1 MSPSIRVIVVLPKEK
16 ATLRS
21 TAVVFAARE
30 GTVAAKR
37 LFSPEMIA

>member
-1 MSPSIRVIVVLPKEK
+1 VLPKK
-16 ATLRS
+16 GNAS
-21 TAVVFAARE
+21 IAAVVFAARE